1 MMLSASDLVLV
12 GIVVFAA
19 ALLQTVSGFG
29 FALFVVPLFGLFIDV
44 KVGVVIS
51 TIAGLVSSS
60 HHAVKDRRDVDR
72 PLARRLIGA
81 SLAGMPVGF
90 VVILVVPSSV
100 LQVAVGVFVCLAAFA
115 LARGLLVR
123 TVSSTADRV
132 AGFVSGVLATAT
144 STNGPPLVVL
154 LQARQLP
161 PRVFRPTVNVVFV
174 VGGAVSLVLY
184 AAAGRV
190 GWREISAGLVSMPG
204 LAVGIL
210 LGRSLRE
217 HVSIRGF
224 RFLVLGLLT
233 ATGVTSILAGL
244 T

>member
-1 MMLSASDLVLV
+1 MMLTTGDLVLV
-12 GIVVFAA
+12 VLVVMSAA
-19 ALLQTVSGFG
+19 FLQTVSGFG

-51 TIAGLVSSS
+51 TIAGLASSS
-60 HHAVKDRRDVDR
+60 HHAVKDRHDIDR
-72 PLARRLIGA
+72 PLTRRLIAA

-90 VVILVVPSSV
+90 VVILVVPSAA
-100 LQVAVGVFVCLAAFA
+100 LQVAVGLFVCAAAFA
-115 LARGLLVR
+115 LARGLLVHV
-123 TVSSTADRV
+123 VSPTADRV

-154 LQARQLP
+154 LQARNLP
-161 PRVFRPTVNVVFV
+161 PRVFRPTVNAVFV

-184 AAAGRV
+184 VSAGRV
-190 GWREISAGLVSMPG
+190 GWREISAALVSMPG
-204 LAVGIL
+204 LAIGIL
-210 LGRSLRE
+210 LGRRLRE
-217 HVSIRGF
+217 HVSAHTF
-224 RFLVLGLLT
+224 RLLVLGLLA

>member
-1 MMLSASDLVLV
+1 MMLDTGDLVLV
-12 GIVVFAA
+12 CVVVVAA
-19 ALLQTVSGFG
+19 AFLQTVSGFG

-51 TIAGLVSSS
+51 TIAGLASST
-60 HHAVKDRRDVDR
+60 HQAVKDRRDIDR
-72 PLARRLIGA
+72 TLARRLVLS

-90 VVILVVPSSV
+90 AVIEVVPSSA
-100 LQVAVGVFVCLAAFA
+100 LQVAVGVLVVASAVA

-123 TVSSTADRV
+123 VVSRRADRV

-154 LQARQLP
+154 LQARNLSAK
-161 PRVFRPTVNVVFV
+161 VFRPTVNSVFV

-184 AAAGRV
+184 TAAGRV
-190 GWREISAGLVSMPG
+190 GWREIGAALVALPG
-204 LAVGIL
+204 LALGITA
-210 LGRSLRE
+210 GRAVRGSLSA
-217 HVSIRGF
+217 HGF
-224 RFLVLGLLT
+224 RALVLVLLV
-233 ATGVTSILAGL
+233 ATGVTSTLAGL